1 MMEKELKYKFPEGF
15 LWGGAIAANQTE
27 GAWLEDGKTPQTT
40 DVMVGIEND
49 GHTPGIR
56 YNIETGRYEM
66 AQDPKKVYLA
76 NTGIDFYHR
85 YKEDIKL
92 IAGMGFTCFRTS
104 ISWARV
110 FPGGDAMQPNET
122 ALKHYDDVIDTIR
135 SYGMEPVITITHFD
149 NPLDMMIKY
158 NGWSNRKC
166 IDLYL
171 HYCDT
176 IFRRYGGKVKYW
188 LTFNEI
194 NNLFRRPFAAAGVLP
209 SHTDPSKKFF
219 DENYTEKE
227 MHQALHN
234 TMLANAL
241 SVRMFHKLVPNG
253 KIGCMMAGSHAAVYA
268 ATCNPDD
275 VLATIDAKRETY
287 LFTDIMCAG
296 YYPFWLTRLWDKR
309 GVRPDIRDG
318 ELEIIRDN
326 TVDYLGYSYYFSNVC
341 KYEEGHM
348 YDGGALVPGGAKTAN
363 EYCNEFSPDPW
374 RFRKDP
380 KGFRILIEEYAD
392 RYHLPMF
399 IAENGIGLYEDES
412 NGVPIQ
418 DPERVKYLEE
428 HLKQLHMAIE
438 DGAPVFGYCWWGP
451 IDLVSSGSG
460 EMDKRYGF
468 IYVDYHND
476 GTGDLHRSI
485 KQSYYRYK
493 EIIENNGL

>member
-56 YNIETGRYEM
+56 YNTETGRYEM

-176 IFRRYGGKVKYW
+176 IFRRYALCCSRGAA
-188 LTFNEI
+188 
-194 NNLFRRPFAAAGVLP
+194 RPHRPQQEVL
-209 SHTDPSKKFF
+209 
-219 DENYTEKE
+219 
-227 MHQALHN
+227 
-234 TMLANAL
+234 
-241 SVRMFHKLVPNG
+241 
-253 KIGCMMAGSHAAVYA
+253 
-268 ATCNPDD
+268 
-275 VLATIDAKRETY
+275 
-287 LFTDIMCAG
+287 
-296 YYPFWLTRLWDKR
+296 
-309 GVRPDIRDG
+309 
-318 ELEIIRDN
+318 
-326 TVDYLGYSYYFSNVC
+326 
-341 KYEEGHM
+341 
-348 YDGGALVPGGAKTAN
+348 
-363 EYCNEFSPDPW
+363 
-374 RFRKDP
+374 
-380 KGFRILIEEYAD
+380 
-392 RYHLPMF
+392 
-399 IAENGIGLYEDES
+399 
-412 NGVPIQ
+412 
-418 DPERVKYLEE
+418 
-428 HLKQLHMAIE
+428 
-438 DGAPVFGYCWWGP
+438 
-451 IDLVSSGSG
+451 
-460 EMDKRYGF
+460 
-468 IYVDYHND
+468 
-476 GTGDLHRSI
+476 
-485 KQSYYRYK
+485 
-493 EIIENNGL
+493 